1 MADAGA
7 APLELGT
14 EKIGTLLRK
23 FAVPG
28 IIAQTAASLYNMVDS
43 IYIGHIPDVGSYA
56 ISGLAVTFPLM
67 NISIALG
74 TLVGVGAMTLI
85 SIMLGQKKYE
95 SAGKVL
101 SNTLTL
107 NVIIGVVFTIM
118 ALAFLDPILYF
129 FGASE
134 RTIPFARDY
143 MTIIILGNTFTHL
156 LHGFNGIIRS
166 SGHPKTAMGLTLFT
180 VISNAILDPIFI
192 FGLGMGIKGAALAT
206 VICQILALVYT
217 FKFLGDKKH
226 FLHFSKPLFRLNG
239 RIARQSL
246 AIGLGPFMMN
256 VAASLVALFVNQ
268 QLRKYGGDLAIG
280 AYGIVNRFVMLF
292 AMICMG
298 FNQGLQPIAGYNF
311 GARQYK
317 RVKEVFIL
325 TAKWE
330 VLVTTVC
337 FLIAMFVPQV
347 AAGMFTNDPELLGLS
362 SRGMRIMCSGFALV
376 GFGMAS
382 GNFFQ
387 CLGMVKKS
395 IFLSLSR
402 QLLFLLPFIYT
413 LPLWFQET
421 GVWISFPI
429 SDILNIIVSA
439 IFIAGLFKKFNL
451 MNDGDDPELLGGITT
466 TRRVDHPTLQRAF
479 SNLRR
484 FLPFNNST
492 RV

>member
-1 MADAGA
+1 MESAGA

-23 FAVPG
+23 YAVPG

-85 SIMLGQKKYE
+85 SILLGQKNYE
-95 SAGKVL
+95 AAGKVL

-107 NVIIGVVFTIM
+107 NTIIGIVFTVF

-134 RTIPFARDY
+134 NTIPFARDY
-143 MTIIILGNTFTHL
+143 MTIIILGNTFAHL
-156 LHGFNGIIRS
+156 MHGFNGIIRC
-166 SGHPKTAMGLTLFT
+166 SGHPRTAMGLTLFT
-180 VISNAILDPIFI
+180 VISNAILDPVFI
-192 FGLGMGIKGAALAT
+192 FGLGMGIRGAALAT
-206 VICQILALVYT
+206 VLCQMLALGYT
-217 FKFLGDKKH
+217 LYFLADKRR
-226 FLHFSKPLFRLNG
+226 FLHFSKPVFRFDG
-239 RIARQSL
+239 PVARRSL
-246 AIGLGPFMMN
+246 AIGVGPFLMN
-256 VAASLVALFVNQ
+256 CAASLVALFVNQ

-280 AYGIVNRFVMLF
+280 AYGIVNRFTMLF

-298 FNQGLQPIAGYNF
+298 FNQGLQPIAGYNY
-311 GARQYK
+311 GARQYH
-317 RVKEVFIL
+317 RVREVFVL

-330 VLVTTVC
+330 VLVTSVC
-337 FLIAMFVPQV
+337 FLIAVLIPEV
-347 AAGMFTNDPELLGLS
+347 AVRMFTNDPELVALS
-362 SRGMRIMCSGFALV
+362 SRGLRVMNSGFALV
-376 GFGMAS
+376 GFGMVS
-382 GNFFQ
+382 SNLFQ

-402 QLLFLLPFIYT
+402 QLLFLLPLIYT
-413 LPLWFQET
+413 LPLWLQEK

-429 SDILNIIVSA
+429 SDTLNVIVSA
-439 IFIAGLFKKFNL
+439 IMIVGLFRKFNRL
-451 MNDGDDPELLGGITT
+451 QDGDDSSGLGGA
-466 TRRVDHPTLQRAF
+466 L
-479 SNLRR
+479 
-484 FLPFNNST
+484 
-492 RV
+492 